1 MAMASTIA
9 PQASYSLVRKAQ
21 NSGHLREEYHPTL
34 KGAKT
39 RSSRRNHDNS
49 LRVFA
54 SQQEPPK
61 PQRAPPGVDTR
72 IHWDNEDE
80 GWIGGSTSSQPK
92 QQQQQSNEPKE
103 QKNLL
108 GEKFADLLN
117 DSSDSHYQF
126 LGVSVEA
133 DLEEIKAAYRRLSK
147 EYHPDTT
154 SLPLKVASD
163 KFMRLREI
171 YHVLSDEET
180 RRFYDW
186 TLAQEAASRKA
197 EKLKMKFEDPYKQD
211 VENWESVPDMV
222 DRLGG
227 KNMKLGDQATAALGF
242 DIVIIIFSIFS
253 IIFALYFKE
262 PY

>member
-1 MAMASTIA
+1 M
-9 PQASYSLVRKAQ
+9 
-21 NSGHLREEYHPTL
+21 
-34 KGAKT
+34 
-39 RSSRRNHDNS
+39 
-49 LRVFA
+49 
-54 SQQEPPK
+54 
-61 PQRAPPGVDTR
+61 
-72 IHWDNEDE
+72 
-80 GWIGGSTSSQPK
+80 
-92 QQQQQSNEPKE
+92 
-103 QKNLL
+103 
-108 GEKFADLLN
+108 
-117 DSSDSHYQF
+117 
-126 LGVSVEA
+126 
-133 DLEEIKAAYRRLSK
+133 EEIKAAYRRLSK

-186 TLAQEAASRKA
+186 TLAQETASRKA
-197 EKLKMKFEDPYKQD
+197 EKLKMKLEDPYKQD

-227 KNMKLGDQATAALGF
+227 KNMELGDQATAALGF
-242 DIVIIIFSIFS
+242 DIVIIIFSICS